1 MILNLDQTRI
11 EPIII
16 VLSNQTLQKQSAH
29 LKNQTKLIWLRQ
41 KPKRNQY
48 VDGSYELWLS

>member
-29 LKNQTKLIWLRQ
+29 LKNQTKLILLRQ